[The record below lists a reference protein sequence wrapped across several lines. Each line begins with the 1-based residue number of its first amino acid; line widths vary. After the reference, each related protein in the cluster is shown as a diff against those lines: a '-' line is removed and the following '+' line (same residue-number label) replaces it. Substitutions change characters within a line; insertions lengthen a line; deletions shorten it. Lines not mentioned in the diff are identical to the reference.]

1 MADVIKVWT
10 SETGSVEDLTPA
22 LNLPADD
29 DSQVVSLAQE
39 LMQRFPGARTV
50 VVTREDAPT
59 AETT

>member
-10 SETGSVEDLTPA
+10 SASADVEDLTPA

-29 DSQVVSLAQE
+29 DSRVVSLAHE
-39 LMQRFPGARTV
+39 LLDRFPGAKTV
-50 VVTREDAPT
+50 VVTRDDAPT

>member
-1 MADVIKVWT
+1 MADVIKVWV
-10 SETGSVEDLTPA
+10 SETGSLDDLTPA

-29 DSQVVSLAQE
+29 ESRVVSLAHD
-39 LMQRFPGARTV
+39 LMERFPGASTL

>member
-1 MADVIKVWT
+1 VAEVIKVWV
-10 SETGSVEDLTPA
+10 SETGSVEDLSPV

-29 DSQVVSLAQE
+29 ESRVVWLAQE
-39 LMQRFPGARTV
+39 LMHRFPGALTV

>member
-1 MADVIKVWT
+1 MADVIKVWI
-10 SETGSVEDLTPA
+10 SETGSMDDLTPT

-29 DSQVVSLAQE
+29 ESRVVWLAQE
-39 LMQRFPGARTV
+39 LMHRFPGAKTL

>member
-1 MADVIKVWT
+1 MADVIKVSV

-29 DSQVVSLAQE
+29 ESRVVSLAQE
-39 LMQRFPGARTV
+39 LMDRFPGARTI

>member
-1 MADVIKVWT
+1 MADVIKVWV

-29 DSQVVSLAQE
+29 ESRVVSLAQE
-39 LMQRFPGARTV
+39 LMHRFPGARTIL
-50 VVTREDAPT
+50 VTREDAPT

>member
-1 MADVIKVWT
+1 MADVIKVWI
-10 SETGSVEDLTPA
+10 SESGAIDELTPA

-29 DSQVVSLAQE
+29 ESRVVWLAQE
-39 LMQRFPGARTV
+39 LMHRFPGARTV

>member
-1 MADVIKVWT
+1 VADVIKVWI
-10 SETGSVEDLTPA
+10 SESGAMEDLTPT

-29 DSQVVSLAQE
+29 ESRVVGLAQE
-39 LMQRFPGARTV
+39 LMHRFPGARTI

>member
-1 MADVIKVWT
+1 MADVIKVSV
-10 SETGSVEDLTPA
+10 SETGSVENLTPA

-29 DSQVVSLAQE
+29 ESRVVSLAQE
-39 LMQRFPGARTV
+39 LLERFPGARTV